1 MVMMLML
8 MMMTIMTMTM
18 MMMLLMM
25 IIMMMMNLSII
36 IFKSGNGVVHLP
48 PVHKGGSPVGAI
60 IGRQLVI
67 IDGNEKR

>member
-8 MMMTIMTMTM
+8 MMMTM

-25 IIMMMMNLSII
+25 IIMMMVNLSII

>member
-1 MVMMLML
+1 MCESVGMVMMLML
-8 MMMTIMTMTM
+8 TM
-18 MMMLLMM
+18 M
-25 IIMMMMNLSII
+25 IVIMMMNLSII

>member
-8 MMMTIMTMTM
+8 MMMTM
-18 MMMLLMM
+18 MMMLLVM

>member
-8 MMMTIMTMTM
+8 MMMTM